1 MTELRQ
7 AIPDLTFSTDVI
19 VGFPGETEEDFE
31 LTRKLM
37 NEVGF
42 EQAFIFKYSPR
53 PGAKS
58 TEMADS
64 IPDEVKLK
72 RNNILLDDLKERIS
86 SKLQTLTGSVV
97 EVLVEGVSSRN
108 QERWTG
114 RTGTNFVVH
123 FEPDEACAPGTLRK
137 VAISRSGAVSLF
149 GKLLPLE
156 QL

>member
-1 MTELRQ
+1 MTRQ
-7 AIPDLTFSTDVI
+7 
-19 VGFPGETEEDFE
+19 
-31 LTRKLM
+31 LM

-58 TEMADS
+58 AEIADTVS
-64 IPDEVKLK
+64 EEIKLE
-72 RNNILLDDLKERIS
+72 RNNILLDDLKARIS
-86 SKLQTLTGSVV
+86 SKLQTLPGSVV

-123 FEPDEACAPGTLRK
+123 FEPDADCVPGTLRK
-137 VAISRSGAVSLF
+137 VEISRSGAVSIF
-149 GKLLPLE
+149 GKLLPLD
-156 QL
+156 